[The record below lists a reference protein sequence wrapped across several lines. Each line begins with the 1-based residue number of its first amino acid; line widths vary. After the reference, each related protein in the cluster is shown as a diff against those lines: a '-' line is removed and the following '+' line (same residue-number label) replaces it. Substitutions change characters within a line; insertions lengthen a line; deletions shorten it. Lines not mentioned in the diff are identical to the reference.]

1 MLKSYS
7 ELRKLDVTPYCD
19 IRKGKD
25 DNGKEIAISYLN
37 WAKCMD
43 LLHEN
48 GAEEV
53 WYTPVANASGSFV
66 SMPRLRKQR
75 SGAGCVLQR
84 MRGIRRTVLR
94 KRRHADL
101 PRMRRRYGK
110 WEHYETQ
117 DKNGQKL
124 GCYFVRVRI
133 HIDASEWEMDYP
145 LLNGQLVVR
154 AETINQLRISNAH
167 ARAFVKGVAIRTG
180 LGFGLWAN
188 DTEGTDDKS
197 DDLSIHSIWAIKERV
212 ERRVTSL
219 LSRGMSMDE
228 LLRHIGISQKQY
240 ESVLKGFSN
249 IHYLEQKLGE
259 LR

>member
-19 IRKGKD
+19 IREGKD
-25 DNGKEIAISYLN
+25 DNGKKIAISYLN

-53 WYTPVANASGSFV
+53 WYTPVANSSGSFV
-66 SMPRLRKQR
+66 
-75 SGAGCVLQR
+75 
-84 MRGIRRTVLR
+84 
-94 KRRHADL
+94 
-101 PRMRRRYGK
+101 

>member
-1 MLKSYS
+1 MLKPFS

-66 SMPRLRKQR
+66 
-75 SGAGCVLQR
+75 
-84 MRGIRRTVLR
+84 
-94 KRRHADL
+94 
-101 PRMRRRYGK
+101 